1 MTPPESAAER
11 TQELPRLDDVTDQDR
26 REVEARV
33 SLLGELID
41 LHGDDLPSPHADCV
55 SRIYGAAMLW
65 SGWGGAR
72 TERRHTIA
80 IGAAEL
86 AELPQ
91 AGLRRAHVRV
101 VEEAL
106 RLAGLVAE
114 VVQPLGYTSQDRVV

>member
-1 MTPPESAAER
+1 MTAPESAAER
-11 TQELPRLDDVTDQDR
+11 TQELPRLDDVADQDR

-41 LHGDDLPSPHADCV
+41 LHGDDDLPSPHADCV
-55 SRIYGAAMLW
+55 SSIYGAAMLW

-80 IGAAEL
+80 IGAADL

-91 AGLRRAHVRV
+91 TGLRRPHVRL

-106 RLAGLVAE
+106 RLAELVAE
-114 VVQPLGYTSQDRVV
+114 VAGAAVTR